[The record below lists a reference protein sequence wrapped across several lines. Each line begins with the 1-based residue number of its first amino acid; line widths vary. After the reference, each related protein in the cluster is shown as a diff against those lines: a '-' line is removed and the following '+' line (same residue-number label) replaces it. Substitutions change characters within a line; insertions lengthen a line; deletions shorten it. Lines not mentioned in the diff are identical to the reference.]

1 MKNNTFLTILTLA
14 GAVSG
19 YGVEKIGNASDF
31 ELFSGTIFGAFLTWQ
46 LGRAI
51 ISKYYLVFIGP
62 IVGLL
67 ISIGS
72 DLLAGSEVVVVQKLM
87 YMVMGLLAG
96 WPFRKSLLAG
106 GAIGSVIGFIWGLNA
121 GHWFGEAYL
130 QPGIL
135 NASLLAIQVALVGM
149 FFTRMIVEFVEAKM
163 KADRNRIP

>member
-14 GAVSG
+14 GAVCG
-19 YGVEKIGNASDF
+19 FGVGKIGNATDF
-31 ELFSGTIFGAFLTWQ
+31 ELFSGTLFGAFLTWQ

-51 ISKYYLVFIGP
+51 VSKYYLIFIGP

-72 DLLAGSEVVVVQKLM
+72 DLSAGSEVVVEQKLM
-87 YMVMGLLAG
+87 YMTMGLLAG

-121 GHWFGEAYL
+121 GRWFGTAYL

-149 FFTRMIVEFVEAKM
+149 GITRIIVEFVEAKRV
-163 KADRNRIP
+163 ADRNRSS